1 MFLAE
6 GLGAQVDAT
15 HLESAGGG
23 RPRRGIAKRR
33 VRSRALQENPVVLFL
48 RSHVFLLPPDD
59 AVKAFDE
66 SVPQV
71 DAVKRCS
78 VFHQRPFLLFAENMF
93 VEKPLIGSLWPV
105 VLAREALA
113 VFPFDLIDQHLLRT
127 EEVAEVRPFLA
138 EPNQVSPLKS
148 DSLESVL

>member
-23 RPRRGIAKRR
+23 RPRRGVAKRR

-48 RSHVFLLPPDD
+48 RGHVFLLPPDD

-66 SVPQV
+66 PVPQV
-71 DAVKRCS
+71 NAVKGR
-78 VFHQRPFLLFAENMF
+78 V
-93 VEKPLIGSLWPV
+93 SLWFFV
-105 VLAREALA
+105 TLQG
-113 VFPFDLIDQHLLRT
+113 IMIYYRT
-127 EEVAEVRPFLA
+127 EIL
-138 EPNQVSPLKS
+138 
-148 DSLESVL
+148 